1 MTIYIDEP
9 LKVPIWPT
17 KELMTEQEVIEEF
30 PLKDYMRLEVIS
42 EVFEAGEKEIAIQSY
57 NLIHYSSQF
66 IKI

>member
-1 MTIYIDEP
+1 
-9 LKVPIWPT
+9 
-17 KELMTEQEVIEEF
+17 MTEQEVIEEF